1 MRRVTLIAVLVVLAA
16 SVLIRA
22 QAPRPSPQAQPV
34 RKLKVLLLY
43 DMEGV
48 SRATSVAHT
57 EFDHLAEYAV
67 GREALTDD
75 VNAAIAGLKAAGVD
89 EIIVVDGHGSGN
101 GTEPD
106 VVEARLS
113 APARMIAREAA
124 FDIYMDSYDQSF
136 DAVVAIG
143 MHAGAGNLAG
153 FLSHTYSG
161 AGREYRVN
169 GVPFDETM
177 ILAMGAARLNLP
189 VIMVS
194 GDDQLEREVRRRLP
208 WVQYAMVKRAV
219 DRTKAEPLPPEEVRR
234 RIETAA
240 RTAIERIDAAR
251 PCETPGPYRFAITF
265 ADEAQARNALGA
277 PGAEPGHNATTVQVR
292 ANDFEEGYRRSLRL
306 YSLGGLV
313 ISQANLAAV
322 LAAAPDAAALRER
335 LRDWSDDRF
344 LYKPLPPAPPAAP
357 MRRPYWGAR

>member
-1 MRRVTLIAVLVVLAA
+1 MRRVTLIAVLAVLAA
-16 SVLIRA
+16 SVLIHA
-22 QAPRPSPQAQPV
+22 QAPRTSLQAQPV

-57 EFDHLAEYAV
+57 GFDHPAEYAL

-75 VNAAIAGLKAAGVD
+75 VTAAIAGLRAAGVE

-101 GTEPD
+101 STEPD
-106 VVEARLS
+106 VIEARLP

-124 FDIYMDSYDQSF
+124 FDIYMDSYDHSF

-143 MHAGAGNLAG
+143 MHAGAGNLTG

-169 GVPFDETM
+169 GVPFNETM

-194 GDDQLEREVRRRLP
+194 GDDHLEKEVRRHLP
-208 WVQYAMVKRAV
+208 WVQYAMVKRAL
-219 DRTKAEPLPPEEVRR
+219 DRTTAEPLPPEEVRR

-240 RTAIERIDAAR
+240 RTAIERIHAAR
-251 PCETPGPYRFAITF
+251 LFETPGPYRFAITF
-265 ADEAQARNALGA
+265 ADEAQARNAGGA
-277 PGAEPGHNATTVQVR
+277 PGAELGHNATTVQVR

-306 YSLGGLV
+306 YSLAGLV

-322 LAAAPDAAALRER
+322 LAAAPDAAALKER
-335 LRDWSDDRF
+335 LRDLSDDRF
-344 LYKPLPPAPPAAP
+344 LYKPLPPAPPSAP